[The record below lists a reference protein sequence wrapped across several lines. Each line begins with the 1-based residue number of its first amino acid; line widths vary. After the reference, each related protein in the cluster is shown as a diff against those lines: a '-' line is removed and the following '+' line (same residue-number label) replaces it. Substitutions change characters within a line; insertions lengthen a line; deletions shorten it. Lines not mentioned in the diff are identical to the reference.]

1 MITYCSIPY
10 KHCMLKSVITAMA
23 GLQGLIQA
31 RQWGVSSIERGVQVR
46 VKLKREGFIKINQQ
60 LTHKIS
66 NC

>member
-31 RQWGVSSIERGVQVR
+31 RQWGVSSIERGVQVAC
-46 VKLKREGFIKINQQ
+46 KIKKGGF
-60 LTHKIS
+60 HK
-66 NC
+66 N